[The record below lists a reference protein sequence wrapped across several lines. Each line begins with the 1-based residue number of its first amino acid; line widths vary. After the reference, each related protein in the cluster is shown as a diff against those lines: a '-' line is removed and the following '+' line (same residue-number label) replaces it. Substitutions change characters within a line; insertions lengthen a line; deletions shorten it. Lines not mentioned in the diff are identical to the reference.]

1 MLFHLFQF
9 LERFVSGFNV
19 FGYIT
24 FRAALAALSAFL
36 ACLCLGPP
44 MIRKLKKLKVGQVI
58 RKGDAPDLERL
69 HNNKEGTPTM
79 GGLLIISAVVI
90 STLLWCDWTNI
101 QVWICLIGTV
111 ILCTIGAIDDYLKLV
126 RNHSGGLGGRYKL
139 AGQFAV
145 GIGIAAVLF
154 FGQGSLEA
162 YNGNAG
168 VPFLKEFV
176 IPFGILYLLF
186 VPLVI
191 VGTSNAVNLT
201 DGLDGLAAGS
211 VVMAGL
217 GYSVIA
223 YIVGNANMSAY
234 LLVEFIPGTH
244 EVAIF
249 AAGVVGATMGFL
261 WWNAHPAQVMM
272 GDTGSLSLGGALAI
286 IAVLT
291 KQEFL
296 LVIVGGLFVLEALSV
311 ILQVASFKLRGK
323 RIFKMAPLHH
333 HFEMLGWS
341 ETQVTVRFWI
351 LAALFALLGLATL
364 KVR

>member
-1 MLFHLFQF
+1 MLFHL
-9 LERFVSGFNV
+9 LEYLEQFVSGFNV

-24 FRAALAALSAFL
+24 FRAALAAMSAFL
-36 ACLCLGPP
+36 ACLCLGAPV
-44 MIRKLKKLKVGQVI
+44 IRKLKALNVGQVI
-58 RKGDAPDLERL
+58 RKEDVPDLHRL

-90 STLLWCDWTNI
+90 STLLWCDLTNI
-101 QVWICLIGTV
+101 QVWICLVGTV
-111 ILCTIGAIDDYLKLV
+111 ILCAIGCIDDYLKLM
-126 RNHSGGLGGRYKL
+126 RKHSGGLGGRYKL
-139 AGQFAV
+139 VGQFLV
-145 GIGIAAVLF
+145 GFVIACVLF
-154 FGQGSLEA
+154 FGEGTLQA
-162 YNGNAG
+162 YNGATG
-168 VPFLKEFV
+168 VPFLKDFV
-176 IPFGILYLLF
+176 IPFGILYLVF

-191 VGTSNAVNLT
+191 MGTSNAVNLT

-211 VVMAGL
+211 IVMAGL
-217 GYSVIA
+217 GYSVMA

-249 AAGVVGATMGFL
+249 AAGLVGATMGFL

-272 GDTGSLSLGGALAI
+272 GDTGSLPLGGALAI

-291 KQEFL
+291 KQEL
-296 LVIVGGLFVLEALSV
+296 LLIIVGGLFVLEALSV

-333 HFEMLGWS
+333 HFEILGWS